1 MGEVV
6 TDLRVERSLVGAAK
20 VLTRPFGGGP
30 RTRPAPRPRRGT
42 RDARGGMGYGENTVR
57 RRMGIRGGFREVQ
70 RLGLTGPIRQ
80 HPIQRLAIQIRHSLP
95 RRVEEKLKKIYTNH
109 IRPRD

>member
-20 VLTRPFGGGP
+20 VLPRPFGGGLRIGP
-30 RTRPAPRPRRGT
+30 PLRQRLET
-42 RDARGGMGYGENTVR
+42 RDALGGMSYGENTVR
-57 RRMGIRGGFREVQ
+57 QRMGIRGGFREVQ